1 MVVYVGIYISQGYP
15 TLPFEQQKLTIK
27 PDMQQTSWIV
37 GLNIVNLNVAGE
49 LFVHVSLVHD
59 EHLYVYIHIVYM
71 DKYTA
76 KMYHCVVHVQVPI
89 VYCMTT
95 SMYIM

>member
-1 MVVYVGIYISQGYP
+1 MLVYISQGYP
-15 TLPFEQQKLTIK
+15 TLPFEQQKLTIE

-59 EHLYVYIHIVYM
+59 EYLYVYTYILLIWINTLQTCIIVLFM
-71 DKYTA
+71 CKLL
-76 KMYHCVVHVQVPI
+76 
-89 VYCMTT
+89 
-95 SMYIM
+95 